1 MLLAYDTFMCV
12 IGVVRYINM
21 APWHVMVVCVLDIV
35 YWRLV
40 NLSIVQRERKHGY
53 QSLFLHEVDL

>member
-1 MLLAYDTFMCV
+1 MCV